1 MSISGLPSLEDLH
14 LTLQGDNFWGP
25 HLSNLV
31 QEDTLSISL
40 HLAILAE
47 PYLSRI
53 LDRQKT
59 VESRFSVD
67 RRSPYKR
74 VQKNDIILLKKTG
87 GPIVGIGHVSDVH
100 TYEEIDARK
109 LQTIREEF
117 GQRLGIDD
125 PTFWDNQQKA
135 SFATLICLAHVR
147 PIEKIA
153 IVKRDRRAWVVLPPQ
168 PPQLTFT

>member
-1 MSISGLPSLEDLH
+1 MSISGLPSLDDLR

-31 QEDTLSISL
+31 KKDTLSISL

-47 PYLSRI
+47 PYLSLI
-53 LDRQKT
+53 LDKQKT

-67 RRSPYKR
+67 RRSPYNR
-74 VQKNDIILLKKTG
+74 VKKGEIILLKKTG
-87 GPIVGIGHVSDVH
+87 GPIVGIGQVADVH
-100 TYEEIDARK
+100 TYEEIDAGK
-109 LQTIREEF
+109 LQTIREKF
-117 GQRLGIDD
+117 GQQLGIDD
-125 PTFWDNQQKA
+125 PTFWENQQKA
-135 SFATLICLAHVR
+135 SFATLIGLTHVR